1 MSATVEELLELPV
14 YRQHAKLCTSVG
26 LSKEVK
32 YFTVMETPDF
42 HINTLGGQVFVL
54 TTLSAHYESL
64 EEINR
69 VVEQLCQADV
79 SAIGIKLG
87 RFVDELDGS
96 TIAIIEEAHIPLIT
110 FDSNVKFREVLSESL
125 ALISD
130 RQRQIIDQINLLNRE
145 LYDAI
150 LHNRSMKDLI
160 GLMCQKIE
168 CYGCCLDMD
177 GNRMAEA
184 NSLNSVL
191 DVDAVQ
197 AAIRYFYENWKA
209 EPGKTYLQMGNILV
223 FPCQAQQ
230 GTLGILCIVLA
241 SNRMELAIPLAEV
254 IVNALSVKFL
264 EHDLKMQA
272 KRELATSVLDELLF
286 NSYKE
291 ESSILERLAVLKF
304 KVQKHYVLAGI
315 KLCGEEADSRSISY
329 TVGVLQRVFEQRF
342 HSAIV
347 FTHGDRYVALLGYKS
362 PWDTATF
369 RKNMNYC
376 SATIANNLRIS
387 VILGCSLP
395 FSDLRMLPESYVQVK
410 NTIRY
415 GKALKPEENV
425 YLYEDYFEVGLLSQS
440 INTPAGEIF
449 FRKIINPIADYDR
462 KYKSELWSTLE
473 CCFTHGTLEKVSAE
487 LFIHIS
493 TLRYRLQKIQSLTDC
508 NYFDIKGRMLLY
520 LAYLLYKISQEP

>member
-1 MSATVEELLELPV
+1 MSATVEELLELSV
-14 YRQHAKLCTSVG
+14 YRHHAKLCTSAG
-26 LSKEVK
+26 LSKSVT
-32 YFTVMETPDF
+32 YFTVMEAPDF
-42 HINTLGGQVFVL
+42 HIDTLGSQVFVL
-54 TTLSAHYESL
+54 TTLSAHYRSL

-96 TIAIIEEAHIPLIT
+96 TIAITQAYSVPLIT
-110 FDSNVKFREVLSESL
+110 FDSDVKFREVLSESL

-130 RQRQIIDQINLLNRE
+130 RQRQIIDQINLLNHE
-145 LYDAI
+145 LFDAI

-168 CYGCCLDMD
+168 CYGCCLDME

-184 NSLNSVL
+184 NSLRSTL

-197 AAIRYFYENWKA
+197 SAIRYFYDNWLP
-209 EPGKTYLQMGNILV
+209 ESGKSYLQLGNILV

-230 GTLGILCIVLA
+230 GTLGLLCIVLA
-241 SNRMELAIPLAEV
+241 SNRMELALPLAEV

-272 KRELATSVLDELLF
+272 KRELTTSVLDELLF
-286 NSYKE
+286 TSYKE

-304 KVQKHYVLAGI
+304 KVQKHYILAGI
-315 KLCGEEADSRSISY
+315 KLQGPEAASRSISY
-329 TVGVLQRVFEQRF
+329 TVGVLQRVFDQRF
-342 HSAIV
+342 DSAIV
-347 FTHGDRYVALLGYKS
+347 FTHGDRYVALLGYKT
-362 PWDTATF
+362 PRDTASF
-369 RKNMNYC
+369 RKIMNYC
-376 SATIANNLRIS
+376 VDIISNNLRIPVS
-387 VILGCSLP
+387 LGCSLP
-395 FSDLRMLPESYVQVK
+395 FSDLRQLPESYVQVK
-410 NTIRY
+410 NAVQY
-415 GKALKPEENV
+415 GKALNPGENV
-425 YLYEDYFEVGLLSQS
+425 YLYEDCFEVGLLSQS
-440 INTPAGEIF
+440 VNTPAGEIF
-449 FRKIINPIADYDR
+449 FRRIIDPIAEYDR
-462 KYKSELWSTLE
+462 RYKSELWTTLE

-487 LFIHIS
+487 LYIHIS